1 MAKVGR
7 PKAVARKTTLSIN
20 ENLSG
25 WLEFRGRDYS
35 RGVSEYLNALAEQD
49 RERVLAE
56 GGELAERY
64 KAFCAAVEY
73 DSELDS
79 LSR

>member
-1 MAKVGR
+1 MAGR
-7 PKAVARKTTLSIN
+7 PRATEKKTTLSVN
-20 ENLSG
+20 RGLSG

-49 RERVLAE
+49 RETVLAE

-64 KAFCAAVEY
+64 KAFCSAVGY
-73 DSELDS
+73 DEELNS
-79 LSR
+79 LGK